1 LVVVVVVV
9 KVVRVLPVAPVEVV
23 GMEVVDLGVEHQV
36 RVIGV
41 VLDTVELVI
50 EQLVVVEVPEQLE

>member
-1 LVVVVVVV
+1 VVVVVAV
-9 KVVRVLPVAPVEVV
+9 KVVRVLPVAPVEAV
-23 GMEVVDLGVEHQV
+23 GMEVVDMGVEHQV

>member
-1 LVVVVVVV
+1 VVVVVAV
-9 KVVRVLPVAPVEVV
+9 KVARVLPVAPVEAV
-23 GMEVVDLGVEHQV
+23 GMEVVDMGVEHQV